1 MEKIIKII
9 DKSLGTAVVACMLVL
24 LLKNVVQ
31 LVFSVN

>member
-9 DKSLGTAVVACMLVL
+9 DKSLGTAVIACIMVLVL
-24 LLKNVVQ
+24 KNILQ